1 MSLTQLVTRA
11 QLGIDAF
18 EVRVE
23 VHISNGLP
31 AFTVVGLPETAVR
44 EARDRVRSAILN
56 SGFEFPARRIT
67 VNLAPADLPK
77 TGGRYDLAIALG
89 ILAASGQVDSRPL
102 AATAC
107 FGELAL
113 GGECRR
119 VDGLLPSLVA
129 CREAGQRVII
139 PRQNADEASLLG
151 GPPARL
157 AGSLVEVCSSLNGGD
172 SLAESTLLKDAGPSP
187 KDIDLAD
194 VYAQQQARR
203 ALEIAAAG
211 GHHMLMMGPPG
222 TGKSMLAQRL
232 ITILPPMDE
241 AEAMSSAS
249 IRSICHLPVNP
260 SNWRQRPFQS
270 PHHTVSGIALAGGGR
285 LPRPGEISL
294 AHNGVLFLDEL
305 TEFDRRAIEVMR
317 EPLETGRIHVSRA
330 SGKAEFPARFQ
341 LIAAMNPCP
350 GGCDSIAACECSP
363 EQLRRYRHKLSA
375 PLLDR
380 IDIQIELAK
389 LEQRQLMQAAGQ
401 HRETSASVRQR
412 VSAARE
418 LQKKR
423 QGCLNAHLDNR
434 ALQRV
439 CRLDNVAESRLLA
452 AIDKLGQSARSYHK
466 LLKLARSIADL
477 DQRKEIG
484 ADDIAEAISCR
495 RPAKRLLAGS

>member
-56 SGFEFPARRIT
+56 SGFKFSDRRIT

-77 TGGRYDLAIALG
+77 IGGRFDLPIALG
-89 ILAASGQVDSRPL
+89 ILAASGQIEASSLKTV
-102 AATAC
+102 AC

-113 GGECRR
+113 SGSCCR
-119 VDGLLPSLVA
+119 VGGLLPSLIA
-129 CREAGQRVII
+129 CKQAGQSVII
-139 PRQNADEASLLG
+139 PRQNSTEASLLKDL
-151 GPPARL
+151 PIRL
-157 AGSLVEVCSSLNGGD
+157 ASSLAEVCNSLNGGEA
-172 SLAESTLLKDAGPSP
+172 LPGPEP
-187 KDIDLAD
+187 GCACIAALQGADLAD
-194 VYAQQQARR
+194 VYGQHRARR

-232 ITILPPMDE
+232 GSILPPMSE
-241 AEAMSSAS
+241 EEAMSSAS
-249 IRSICHLPVNP
+249 IRSICQQLVSPQ
-260 SNWRQRPFQS
+260 NWRQRPFQS
-270 PHHTVSGIALAGGGR
+270 PHHTVSAVALVGGGSY
-285 LPRPGEISL
+285 PKPGEISL

-305 TEFDRRAIEVMR
+305 TEFDRRSIEVLR
-317 EPLETGRIHVSRA
+317 EPLESGKIHVSRA

-350 GGCDSIAACECSP
+350 GGCESIAACDCSP
-363 EQLRRYRHKLSA
+363 EQLNRYRHKLSA

-380 IDIQIELAK
+380 IDIQIELAR
-389 LEQRQLMQAAGQ
+389 LEQRQLLAEKGKFI
-401 HRETSASVRQR
+401 ETSAMVQERVAQARQCQL
-412 VSAARE
+412 E
-418 LQKKR
+418 R

-434 ALQRV
+434 GLQKV
-439 CRLDNVAESRLLA
+439 CRLDDEIEARLVC
-452 AIDKLGQSARSYHK
+452 AIDKLRLSARSYHK
-466 LLKLARSIADL
+466 LLRLARSIADL
-477 DQRKEIG
+477 G
-484 ADDIAEAISCR
+484 HCADIDEAHITEAISYRQQER
-495 RPAKRLLAGS
+495 RRT

>member
-1 MSLTQLVTRA
+1 MSLTQLITRA
-11 QLGIDAF
+11 QLGTDAF

-44 EARDRVRSAILN
+44 EARDRVRSAVLN

-77 TGGRYDLAIALG
+77 MGGRYDLPIALG
-89 ILAASGQVDSRPL
+89 ILAASRQIQIEGL
-102 AATAC
+102 LGIAC

-113 GGECRR
+113 GGACCK

-129 CREAGQRVII
+129 CQQAGQAVII
-139 PRQNADEASLLG
+139 PRQNSAEASLLDDL
-151 GPPARL
+151 PVRL
-157 AGSLVEVCSSLNGGD
+157 ASSLAEVCNSLNGGNA
-172 SLAESTLLKDAGPSP
+172 LPTPQPAATIKPSYQGM
-187 KDIDLAD
+187 DLAD
-194 VYAQQQARR
+194 VYGQEQARR

-232 ITILPPMDE
+232 VTILPPMSKD
-241 AEAMSSAS
+241 EAMSSAS

-260 SNWRQRPFQS
+260 HNWRQRPFQS
-270 PHHTVSGIALAGGGR
+270 PHHTVSSIALVGGGR

-305 TEFDRRAIEVMR
+305 TEFDRRSIEVLR
-317 EPLETGRIHVSRA
+317 EPLETGRIHISRA

-341 LIAAMNPCP
+341 LVAAMNPCP
-350 GGCDSIAACECSP
+350 GGCDSVAACDCSP
-363 EQLRRYRHKLSA
+363 EQLNRYRHKLSA

-380 IDIQIELAK
+380 IDIQIELGR
-389 LEQRQLMQAAGQ
+389 LEQRQLLAAREQ
-401 HRETSASVRQR
+401 RIETSAMVRRR
-412 VSAARE
+412 VSAARKR
-418 LQKKR
+418 QWQR

-434 ALQRV
+434 GLQRV
-439 CRLDNVAESRLLA
+439 CRLERGVEARLLG
-452 AIDKLGQSARSYHK
+452 AIDKLGLSARSYHK

-477 DQRKEIG
+477 AKQRDI
-484 ADDIAEAISCR
+484 DSSHIAEAISCR
-495 RPAKRLLAGS
+495 RQDRPRL